1 MREIGPHLPK
11 LLTNISWHTFLRHS
25 VVHWLLNLAV
35 KQTNACR
42 LSTLTMACKIYENEK
57 LSIFVQCLVTSQKQ
71 YKTTHIVSV
80 EYESQ
85 IRFLHGIYEMV
96 VHVTL

>member
-1 MREIGPHLPK
+1 
-11 LLTNISWHTFLRHS
+11 
-25 VVHWLLNLAV
+25 
-35 KQTNACR
+35 
-42 LSTLTMACKIYENEK
+42 MACKIYENEK